1 MPNLNVAVIA
11 PPGYAK
17 DLGKAGTSS
26 DITFYN
32 LKRDDVTVTFI
43 EPGRYPEKL
52 SSLFFAVSMADQVIL
67 VVDALDPT
75 FGECLL
81 MLDLAGITEGVIIL
95 RNYISAEELE
105 PLIRG
110 TVAEGYLVMDEEMGR
125 IREMFLEE
133 AEKTRSESPGPEK
146 VTPGSVPIDHFF
158 NVKGIGTV
166 VLGGVARGCIR
177 RHETLR
183 VHPTGN
189 SAQVRS
195 IQVHDDDADMACR
208 GERVGLALKGIE
220 TEDLDR
226 GFVLSSDPE
235 LTSST
240 AINGRAELIKYWPS
254 PLKEGMII
262 YIGHWLQFLPARL
275 AFIDNAGDWRRPELT
290 LRTDKEL
297 VFNPGARVLL
307 HYLEGGKLRVVGH
320 MQVS

>member
-32 LKRDDVTVTFI
+32 LKRDDVTVTFV
-43 EPGRYPEKL
+43 EPSRYPEKL

-67 VVDALDPT
+67 VVDALDPA
-75 FGECLL
+75 FGESLL
-81 MLDLAGITEGVIIL
+81 MLDLAGIAEGILIL
-95 RNYISAEELE
+95 RNYITPEEVAPFLKD
-105 PLIRG
+105 
-110 TVAEGYLVMDEEMGR
+110 TVAEHYLIMDEEMGK
-125 IREMFLEE
+125 IRETFLEE
-133 AEKTRSESPGPEK
+133 AEKTSSGLSESKK
-146 VTPGSVPIDHFF
+146 VPPGSVPIDHFF

-166 VLGGVARGCIR
+166 ILGGVARGCIR
-177 RHETLR
+177 RHETLQIL
-183 VHPTGN
+183 PTGN

-220 TEDLDR
+220 VEDLDR
-226 GFVLSSDPE
+226 GYVLSSDPE
-235 LTSST
+235 LTSSNV
-240 AINGRAELIKYWPS
+240 INGRAELVRYWPS
-254 PLKEGMII
+254 PLKEGMVI

-275 AFIDNAGDWRRPELT
+275 AFVNNAGDWKKPEIT

-297 VFNPGARVLL
+297 VFPPGARALL
-307 HYLEGGKLRVVGH
+307 HYLEGGKLRVVGYI
-320 MQVS
+320 QIS

>member
-11 PPGYAK
+11 PPGYSK
-17 DLGKAGTSS
+17 ELGKAGTSS

-43 EPGRYPEKL
+43 EPSRYPEKL
-52 SSLFFAVSMADQVIL
+52 SSLFFTVSMADQAIL
-67 VVDALDPT
+67 VVEALNPV

-81 MLDLAGITEGVIIL
+81 MLDLAGIAEGIIIL
-95 RNYISAEELE
+95 RNYITPEEVAPLLKDTLAEHY
-105 PLIRG
+105 LI
-110 TVAEGYLVMDEEMGR
+110 MDEEMGR
-125 IREMFLEE
+125 IREIFLEE
-133 AEKTRSESPGPEK
+133 AEKTRSGFTKSEKIPPGC
-146 VTPGSVPIDHFF
+146 VPVDHFF

-183 VHPTGN
+183 VLPTAN

-195 IQVHDDDADMACR
+195 IQVHDDEADIACR

-226 GFVLSSDPE
+226 GYVLSSDPE
-235 LTSST
+235 LTSSN
-240 AINGRAELIKYWPS
+240 AINGRAELVRYWPS
-254 PLKEGMII
+254 PLKEGMVL

-275 AFIDNAGDWRRPELT
+275 AFVNNAGDWRRPEIT
-290 LRTDKEL
+290 LRTEKDL
-297 VFNPGARVLL
+297 VFPSGARALL
-307 HYLEGGKLRVVGH
+307 HYLEGEKLRVVGYI
-320 MQVS
+320 QIS